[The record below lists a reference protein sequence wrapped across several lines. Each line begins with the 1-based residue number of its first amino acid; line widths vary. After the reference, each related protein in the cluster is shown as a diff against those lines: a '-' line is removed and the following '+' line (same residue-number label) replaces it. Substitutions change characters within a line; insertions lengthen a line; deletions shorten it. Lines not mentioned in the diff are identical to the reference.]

1 MDLGLDGVPA
11 AVSGASRGLGF
22 AVASELAREGA
33 RVAICSRDQQAVDS
47 AAEAIELEDSPRPLA
62 IQADVSKEEG
72 ARKFIERTFEDFG
85 GLQVLVTNSGG
96 PTPGPTG
103 AFDDEQWLE
112 ALELN
117 FLSAVRLVR
126 AARPHLEKGPWG
138 RVICITSATVK
149 QPSPN
154 IALSNA
160 ARAATT
166 AFAKTLASE
175 MARSK
180 VTVNCV
186 MPGQILT
193 DRLRSLT
200 GAGPEAEPD
209 DPSFAAMIE
218 QIPVGRIGRPEEFA
232 AVVAFLCSER
242 ASFVNGVNLPVDGG
256 FLKGL

>member
-11 AVSGASRGLGF
+11 AVSGSSRGLGYS
-22 AVASELAREGA
+22 VALELAREGA
-33 RVAICSRDQQAVDS
+33 RLAICSRHQDAVNS
-47 AAEAIELEDSPRPLA
+47 AAEAIERETGRRPLA
-62 IQADVSKEEG
+62 VEADVSTSEG
-72 ARKFIERTFEDFG
+72 ARAFVERSLQELG

-96 PTPGPTG
+96 PTPGPAG
-103 AFDDEQWLE
+103 AFEDEQWLE

-126 AARPHLEKGPWG
+126 EARPHLERGPWG
-138 RVICITSATVK
+138 RVVCITSATVK
-149 QPSPN
+149 QPSAN
-154 IALSNA
+154 LALSNA

-175 MARSK
+175 MAPSG

-200 GAGPEAEPD
+200 GADADAGPQ

-218 QIPVGRIGRPEEFA
+218 QIPLGRIGRPEEYA